1 MNIGGELSSIIKNL
15 EFSSKKDL
23 LQQQRA
29 QRKKLK
35 SYSNKEKK
43 QINPLIIIAIQQ
55 VQYTKEVDLMRYKQ
69 ALNRKK
75 IWKK

>member
-23 LQQQRA
+23 LQQLRA

-35 SYSNKEKK
+35 SY
-43 QINPLIIIAIQQ
+43 
-55 VQYTKEVDLMRYKQ
+55 
-69 ALNRKK
+69 
-75 IWKK
+75 